1 MHANTAAP
9 RKKREIPLISPAKVE
24 SAAQLIKSH
33 VRGGGRRPKSVS
45 LHKVC
50 TINRCQLDDI
60 IQFVKIQTPEDEE
73 DETEEDGGSSVASEH
88 SIKLRNQLDCTTGI
102 NGVGEH
108 LKEVSGRHKTQM
120 RLSTTA
126 RTAGLTYG

>member
-60 IQFVKIQTPEDEE
+60 IQFVKIQTPEDAEE
-73 DETEEDGGSSVASEH
+73 EEDGDGGGGPAGSRPFRPTKKPA
-88 SIKLRNQLDCTTGI
+88 
-102 NGVGEH
+102 
-108 LKEVSGRHKTQM
+108 
-120 RLSTTA
+120 RLHD
-126 RTAGLTYG
+126 GN